1 MTKIYS
7 FTPIADKNAEILILG
22 SMPGCASLEANQYY
36 AHKRNAFW
44 RIMAELLQLDA
55 TLAYETRVLALKS
68 AHISLWDVLHSCKRE
83 GSLDSSIETGTLVVN
98 DFQHFFHAHQKIKR
112 VFFNGT
118 KAETCFKRQVLEKH
132 NFSAISFTRLPSTSP
147 AHAAKSFEYKLAE
160 WRLILDDKDLMSS
173 T

>member
-7 FTPIADKNAEILILG
+7 FAPIADNNSEILILG

-36 AHKRNAFW
+36 AHKRNVFW
-44 RIMAELLQLDA
+44 RIITELLQLDA
-55 TLAYETRVLALKS
+55 TLAYEARVLALKS
-68 AHISLWDVLHSCKRE
+68 AHIALWDVLHSCKRE
-83 GSLDSSIETGTLVVN
+83 GSLDSSIETDTLVAN
-98 DFQHFFHAHQKIKR
+98 DFQHFFHTHLKIKR

-118 KAETCFKRQVLEKH
+118 KAETCFKRPVLEKH
-132 NFSAISFTRLPSTSP
+132 DFSALSFTRLPSTSP
-147 AHAAKSFEYKLAE
+147 AHAAKSFEHKLAE